1 MLNRQNDNRKYA
13 IYSRKSRFT
22 GKGESIEN
30 QIEMC
35 RQYIRMHDL
44 NVTDA
49 DMVVFEDEGFS
60 GGNTDRPQFQEMMRE
75 IRANRIKVVV
85 CYRLDRISRNVG
97 DFALMYK
104 EFENMSVSF
113 ISISENYDTNTPSG
127 RAMLSMC
134 TVFAQMERETI
145 AERIRDNMHE
155 LAKTGRWLGGI
166 TPTGYKSSQIVGS
179 ITVDGKVRK
188 AYKLDIIPEESETV
202 KTIFSQF
209 LSTGS
214 LTKTETYLIQNGIKT
229 KNDKRYTR
237 FSIKSI
243 LHNPVYM
250 KADNNAWEYFND
262 LVEIYADKELFDGKH
277 GVMAYNKTIQKQ
289 GKANQV
295 RGYAEWIVTVGK
307 HRPIISS
314 EDWIK
319 SQKLLS
325 QNSLKSYRKPKSNVA
340 LLSGLL
346 FCADCGSFMRPKLS
360 KRFNSDGEQIYSYL
374 CELKEKS
381 RMHNCTMKNP
391 NGNELDKAVC
401 NEIRKLSENNQDFL
415 DRLDKAKKG
424 IIVDLKEYEIQKKS
438 ITKSLS
444 ENKKQIEALIT
455 ALAKSDGTPAYDY
468 INTKIT
474 ELHNRNAELT
484 SQLKRNESMK
494 IRSELS
500 NEDISALVSMLS
512 NFSSSFDNMA
522 TDEKQRSLRVLIK
535 QIKWDGENAHVYIL
549 GDENDVDLTGINDE
563 PQGEDCK

>member
-1 MLNRQNDNRKYA
+1 MINRHNDNRKYA

-35 RQYIRMHDL
+35 RQYIRMHDSS
-44 NVTDA
+44 VKDE
-49 DMVVFEDEGFS
+49 DMIVFEDEGFS
-60 GGNTDRPQFQEMMRE
+60 GGNTNRPQFQKMMKE
-75 IRANRIKVVV
+75 IRNNRIKDVV

-104 EFENMSVSF
+104 EFESMSVGF
-113 ISISENYDTNTPSG
+113 ISISENYDTGTPSG

-166 TPTGYKSSQIVGS
+166 TPTGYKSAQTVGS
-179 ITVDGKVRK
+179 VTVDGKVRK
-188 AYKLDIIPEESETV
+188 AYKLDVMPEESETV
-202 KTIFSQF
+202 KTIFNQF
-209 LSTGS
+209 LNTGS

-229 KNDKRYTR
+229 KNNKLYTR

-243 LHNPVYM
+243 LQNPVYM
-250 KADNNAWEYFND
+250 NADINAWNYFND

-277 GVMAYNKTIQKQ
+277 GIMAYNKTIQKT
-289 GKANQV
+289 GKANQM
-295 RGYAEWIVTVGK
+295 RGYDEWIVTVGK
-307 HRPIISS
+307 HSPIISS

-319 SQKLLS
+319 AQNLLS
-325 QNSLKSYRKPKSNVA
+325 QNSSKAYRKPKSSVA

-360 KRFNSDGEQIYSYL
+360 KRFNASGNQIYSYL

-401 NEIRKLSENNQDFL
+401 NEIRKLSENRQDFADGL
-415 DRLDKAKKG
+415 EKAKKEISVNFG
-424 IIVDLKEYEIQKKS
+424 EYDIQKKNIAKS
-438 ITKSLS
+438 IS
-444 ENKKQIEALIT
+444 ENQKQIEALIT
-455 ALAKSDGTPAYDY
+455 ALTKSDVTPAYDY
-468 INTKIT
+468 INAKIA
-474 ELHNRNAELT
+474 ELHNANVELS
-484 SQLKRNESMK
+484 SQSERIESMK
-494 IRSELS
+494 DNTKLS
-500 NEDISALVSMLS
+500 NEDVTMLVSMLTD
-512 NFSSSFDNMA
+512 FGSSFDSM
-522 TDEKQRSLRVLIK
+522 TVDEKRKSLRVLINR
-535 QIKWDGENAHVYIL
+535 IEWDGENVHIYL
-549 GDENDVDLTGINDE
+549 FGDENDAGFTGPNDE
-563 PQGEDCK
+563 PQGADCK